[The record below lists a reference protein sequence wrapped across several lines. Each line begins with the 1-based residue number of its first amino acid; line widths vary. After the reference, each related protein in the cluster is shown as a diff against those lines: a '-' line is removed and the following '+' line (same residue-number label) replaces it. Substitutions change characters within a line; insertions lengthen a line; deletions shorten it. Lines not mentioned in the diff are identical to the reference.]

1 MRKLD
6 RDGGWPET
14 TRFPGFETSGRLMM
28 KLVLKSIRAY
38 QASALLAGLMLAGCG
53 VGRAMVIKP
62 PDAKLKVSSVQ
73 VTEWRSPVEVPSK
86 VTSEFANKLNQYLFK
101 EEGFQKGPE
110 LTIMYRFIQY
120 DPGNQFTRWFF
131 GGLGNAGEGSLTVE
145 AKYVDATDNELATI
159 NVEGRIGSGVFGG
172 ALSNAVDKAAEKLAE
187 YTKTNFRY
195 SQLSYK

>member
-1 MRKLD
+1 
-6 RDGGWPET
+6 
-14 TRFPGFETSGRLMM
+14 M
-28 KLVLKSIRAY
+28 KLVLKSIGAY
-38 QASALLAGLMLAGCG
+38 QASALLAALMLAGCG

-62 PDAKLKVSSVQ
+62 PDAKLKVASVQ

-101 EEGFQKGPE
+101 EEGFRKGPE
-110 LTIMYRFIQY
+110 LTIIYRFIQY
-120 DPGNQFTRWFF
+120 DPGSQFTRWFF

-145 AKYVDATDNELATI
+145 AKYLDATDNELATI